1 MPVDKHGLT
10 NYRRFSYHI
19 HYCDL
24 YDFSA
29 QFGMALVDAS
39 LGNDYINLFDMR
51 TETCVEARQTLM
63 TVERPYLELLIPRV
77 QDTAALTV
85 YFNQTIDCQQRKVSY
100 SSTE

>member
-1 MPVDKHGLT
+1 MVSPINDDFRIIYIIVIYMT
-10 NYRRFSYHI
+10 
-19 HYCDL
+19 
-24 YDFSA
+24 FSA